1 MVLKAFDE
9 AEIDMMYKKKLQY
22 VILKYEEELERAK
35 QLDIVE
41 LEEAQKKAEKEGRK
55 LSEKEI
61 PKHKE
66 TFELILNEKYMRA
79 LKYFNGSIDYRD
91 FDDIVEKLES
101 SSRKYEYIKREN
113 EVVIDEYAK
122 VILEGMEKKLSNMDN
137 DIDKCRFL
145 YEYVCTNIKPNSN
158 AYKYNFDIP
167 YADSYAF
174 EFSRKGVP
182 LGDSI
187 YSTLVLKTGT
197 INEIAGLLEF
207 LGKKF
212 NVPILSIPCTYND
225 NVYMLNAYDLDA
237 KNVNKTHDEK
247 TKETIDPK
255 YNLSYI
261 DANAVI
267 NGDKNMEDAFLVDI
281 GSLNVNGFYDVAS
294 RYGFGA
300 NMDVNYSKKF
310 DFSDLNITPE
320 IEYVPNRIF
329 GRQK

>member
-1 MVLKAFDE
+1 MVLKAFKE
-9 AEIDMMYKKKLQY
+9 EERSMMYKKKLQY
-22 VILKYEEELERAK
+22 VILRYQKELENAE
-35 QLDIVE
+35 QLDSDE
-41 LEEAQKKAEKEGRK
+41 LKQAEKEGKK
-55 LSEKEI
+55 LSEEEMN
-61 PKHKE
+61 KHQKI
-66 TFELILNEKYMRA
+66 FERILKRKYMKA
-79 LKYFNGSIDYRD
+79 LDLNNGGVDHRD
-91 FDDIVEKLES
+91 FDDIVEKLETA
-101 SSRKYEYIKREN
+101 SRKYEHIREEN
-113 EVVIDEYAK
+113 EEIIKEYAN
-122 VILEGMEKKLSNMDN
+122 VILEGMKKKISNMDN

-167 YADSYAF
+167 YADSYQF
-174 EFSRKGVP
+174 EFSREGVP

-197 INEIAGLLEF
+197 VNEITGLLEF
-207 LGKKF
+207 LGRTF
-212 NVPILSIPCTYND
+212 NVPIVSIPCNYID
-225 NVYMLNAYDLDA
+225 KIYILNAYDLDA
-237 KNVNKTHDEK
+237 KNTNKSDDEDEDNEK
-247 TKETIDPK
+247 QPIDPK

-267 NGDKNMEDAFLVDI
+267 NGDKNMEDAFLV
-281 GSLNVNGFYDVAS
+281 SLDALDFTEYYDVEG
-294 RYGFGA
+294 RYGLGV